1 MLEKKGFNIILWGRS
16 MGAAT
21 ALRYGKAKIIVADSS
36 FQSFRSLCKQVAEK
50 NSPKYI
56 PNCVISCIFPCV
68 FFKLRN
74 DVMKMGDYDVESL
87 DILASL

>member
-1 MLEKKGFNIILWGRS
+1 